1 MADLGDNSSTLDRHR
16 RVFGDGAPLFYDEPV
31 EVVRGE
37 GVWLFDSDGR
47 RYLDAYNNV
56 PCVGHANPR
65 VVAAVSQQMATLQV
79 HSRYVHGVVVG
90 YAERL
95 AALHA
100 NPLSSL
106 VFACSGTEADEVAM
120 SMARLTTGNRGFITT
135 EAAYHGN
142 NSDVGR
148 LNDIAGRAAAGKAV
162 DSEVRGVALPDG
174 SRRFVQGVAAAI
186 RSLDEAGIGVAAV
199 LMCSILAN
207 EGLPPLAEGEM
218 AEVADLVRGAGGL
231 MIADEVQAGFARSGR
246 WWGYEFS
253 GFQPDIAVMGKP
265 MGAGIPFSGV
275 VAAPEVVDRFRSS
288 TRYFNTF
295 AATPVQAAAGMAVI
309 DVIEDEGL
317 LAQTTQV
324 GRHLA
329 DGLRSIGSTDRLGEV
344 RNAGLFVGADWLDA
358 DGAPDGQGAR
368 AIVNAARQAG
378 ALIGRDGPHGHVLKL
393 RPPLV
398 FSAADADRLLE
409 IMASVLATAK

>member
-1 MADLGDNSSTLDRHR
+1 MVTSLARHKQ
-16 RVFGDGAPLFYDEPV
+16 VFGHGAPLFYDEPIELV
-31 EVVRGE
+31 GGE

-65 VVAAVSQQMATLQV
+65 VVAAVSAQMATLQV
-79 HSRYVHGVVVG
+79 HGRYVHGLVVD

-100 NPLSSL
+100 EPLSAL

-120 SMARLTTGNRGFITT
+120 TMARLATGNRGFITS

-142 NSDVGR
+142 NTDVGR
-148 LNDIAGRAAAGKAV
+148 LNDIGGRIGAGKPV
-162 DSEVRGVALPDG
+162 DPEVRGVPLPDG
-174 SRRFVQGVAAAI
+174 SRRFVDGVADAI

-207 EGLPPLAEGEM
+207 EGLPPLTAGEM
-218 AEVADLVRGAGGL
+218 AEVVELVHAAGGL
-231 MIADEVQAGFARSGR
+231 MIADEVQAGFARSGC
-246 WWGYEFS
+246 WWGYEYS
-253 GFQPDIAVMGKP
+253 GFEPNIAVMGKP

-275 VAAPEVVDRFRSS
+275 VAAAELVDRFRSS

-317 LAQTTQV
+317 LDQIPRV
-324 GRHLA
+324 GDHLA
-329 DGLRSIGSTDRLGEV
+329 ASLREMGVTDRLGEV
-344 RNAGLFVGADWLDA
+344 RNVGLFVGADWLDH
-358 DGAPDGQGAR
+358 DGGPDGEGAR

-378 ALIGRDGPHGHVLKL
+378 VLIGLDGPHGHVLKL

-398 FSAADADRLLE
+398 FSMADADHLLDV
-409 IMASVLATAK
+409 MSLVLAAAK

>member
-1 MADLGDNSSTLDRHR
+1 VTPTGGEPSTLQRHQ
-16 RVFGDGAPLFYDEPV
+16 RVFGERAPLFYNDPV

-37 GVWLFDSDGR
+37 GVWLFDAGGR

-56 PCVGHANPR
+56 PCVGHAHPR
-65 VVAAVSQQMATLQV
+65 VVDAVSTQMGTLQV
-79 HSRYVHGVVVG
+79 HSRYVHGVVVE

-100 NPLSSL
+100 DRLDSL
-106 VFACSGTEADEVAM
+106 VFACSGTEADEIAM
-120 SMARLTTGNRGFITT
+120 TMARLSTGKRGFITSD
-135 EAAYHGN
+135 AAYHGN

-148 LNDIAGRAAAGKAV
+148 LNSIGGRWEAGKPI
-162 DSEVRGVALPDG
+162 DPEVRGVPLPDG
-174 SRRFVQGVAAAI
+174 SRRFVDGVAEAI

-207 EGLPPLAEGEM
+207 EGLPPLDDGEM
-218 AEVADLVRGAGGL
+218 AEVAALVRAAGGV
-231 MIADEVQAGFARSGR
+231 MIADEVQAGFARTGR
-246 WWGYEFS
+246 WWGYEHSSFE
-253 GFQPDIAVMGKP
+253 PDIAVMGKP

-275 VAAPEVVDRFRSS
+275 IAGADFIDRFRAS

-309 DVIEDEGL
+309 SVIEDEGL
-317 LAQTTQV
+317 LAQTDRV
-324 GRHLA
+324 GAHLA
-329 DGLRSIGSTDRLGEV
+329 SGLRGLDVTDRLGEV

-358 DGAPDGQGAR
+358 DGRPDGVGAR
-368 AIVNAARQAG
+368 GIVNAARDAG
-378 ALIGRDGPHGHVLKL
+378 LLIGIDGPRDNVLKL

-398 FSAADADRLLE
+398 FSESDADHLLE
-409 IMASVLATAK
+409 VLEPVLQAAG

>member
-1 MADLGDNSSTLDRHR
+1 MGETLDRHR
-16 RVFGDGAPLFYDEPV
+16 RIFGERAPLFYDEPL
-31 EVVRGE
+31 ELIRGE
-37 GVWLFDSDGR
+37 GVWLLDAHGR

-65 VVAAVSQQMATLQV
+65 VVAAVSEQMATLQV
-79 HSRYVHGVVVG
+79 HSRYVHGVVVD

-100 NPLSSL
+100 DPLSSL
-106 VFACSGTEADEVAM
+106 VFACSGTEADEIAM

-148 LNDIAGRAAAGKAV
+148 LNDIGGRASVGKPV
-162 DSEVRGVALPDG
+162 DPEVRGVPLPDG
-174 SRRFVQGVAAAI
+174 SRRFVEGVAAAI
-186 RSLDEAGIGVAAV
+186 RSLDEAGIGVAGV

-207 EGLPPLAEGEM
+207 EGLPPLADGEM
-218 AEVADLVRGAGGL
+218 AEVAELVHAAGGL

-253 GFQPDIAVMGKP
+253 GFEPDIAVMGKP
-265 MGAGIPFSGV
+265 MGAGVPFSGV
-275 VAAPEVVDRFRSS
+275 VAAPDVVDRFRSS

-329 DGLRSIGSTDRLGEV
+329 DGLRGLGITDRLGEV
-344 RNAGLFVGADWLDA
+344 RNVGLFVGADWLDA

-368 AIVNAARQAG
+368 AVVNAARHAG
-378 ALIGRDGPHGHVLKL
+378 VLIGLDGPHGHVLKL

-398 FSAADADRLLE
+398 FSAADADQLLE
-409 IMASVLATAK
+409 IIAAVFASAT